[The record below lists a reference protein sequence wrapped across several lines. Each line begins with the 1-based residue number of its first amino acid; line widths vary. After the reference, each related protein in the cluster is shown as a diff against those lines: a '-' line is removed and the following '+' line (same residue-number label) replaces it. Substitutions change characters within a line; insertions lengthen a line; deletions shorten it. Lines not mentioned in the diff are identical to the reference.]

1 MARPMKIAASLACV
15 ASAAAFTP
23 AALPAKPCHGSSL
36 QLRTAHNGASAV
48 SMQAAG
54 VDSRRSFLK
63 LAVAA
68 GIVAPHAADASV
80 FFDTERYGDKELKV
94 SLLNKIKQQFRALY
108 EKKPELLV
116 PMFKIA
122 LAGALTYNRATG
134 KGGMDGTAV
143 KLLADDEDPLIQA
156 ALGEIKRIYKELSR
170 QTQITFAD
178 VIAYSGAVAI
188 EATGGPRTIIQLGR
202 TDGKYKDGDALPP
215 SAFDN
220 WDFEAP
226 DAKEILSSVAYSG
239 LNAKDAVLIAGTLGA
254 LESAGSQMAQA
265 IANKKKC
272 NPDEE
277 DCTEEEEGYYGLY
290 SPVTI
295 VSETKKEFGK
305 NRGAS
310 AVNSNTGFDS
320 ARIAGLAGEAKFGNQ
335 FLVSAASG
343 KSTDP
348 LAKALVANEETKKFV
363 QQYGNAG
370 KSREFAKDAE
380 KLYIKLT
387 ELGRSDTS

>member
-1 MARPMKIAASLACV
+1 M
-15 ASAAAFTP
+15 ASADAFSPCVLPTRP
-23 AALPAKPCHGSSL
+23 A
-36 QLRTAHNGASAV
+36 LRTARGSASAI

-54 VDSRRSFLK
+54 SDNRRAFLK

-68 GIVAPHAADASV
+68 GVAAPGAAGASV

-108 EKKPELLV
+108 EKKPDLLV
-116 PMFKIA
+116 PMYTVA
-122 LAGALTYNRATG
+122 MTDALTYDRATG
-134 KGGMDGTAV
+134 KGGMDGSAV
-143 KLLADDEDPLIQA
+143 KLLENDDDPKIKSA
-156 ALGEIKRIYKELSR
+156 IAEIRRIYKELGR
-170 QTQITFAD
+170 QTQITYAD

-202 TDGKYKDGDALPP
+202 TDGKYKDDAVPG
-215 SAFDN
+215 SAMEY
-220 WDFEAP
+220 WDFDEPTA
-226 DAKEILSSVAYSG
+226 EGILKAVSYSG
-239 LNAKDAVLIAGTLGA
+239 LSAKDAVLMSGTLGA
-254 LESAGSQMAQA
+254 LSLASSKMAEA
-265 IANKKKC
+265 IANTKPC

-277 DCTEEEEGYYGLY
+277 ECTDAEEGYYGLY

-320 ARIAGLAGEAKFGNQ
+320 ARIAGLAGDAKFGNQ
-335 FLVSAASG
+335 FLVLAASG

-348 LAKALVANEETKKFV
+348 LAKALMENKDTKKYV
-363 QQYGNAG
+363 MEYGNAG

-380 KLYIKLT
+380 KLYIRMT
-387 ELGRSDTS
+387 ELGRSDTSAR